1 MHLTFVLF
9 TLEQTCIQ
17 VLGYYSD
24 WNYLLSHCFFFYCT
38 LLSLTSIPSDG
49 LYPQQNAELIRSEH
63 VDPWKKQLSSQWG
76 WWSRVNSLRSA
87 GWIKS
92 VVTTLEYKWSP
103 LTLVPVFD
111 SCRFTHA
118 LSRFCPSCSSVG
130 IVRFTCKKHYSP
142 QGARISHSSS
152 ILPTKKMIYIY
163 IYINRGYI
171 FLTGVFKLFSKPRDS
186 REWRESVEKSG
197 DNV

>member
-9 TLEQTCIQ
+9 TLEHTCNQ
-17 VLGYYSD
+17 VLGYKSD
-24 WNYLLSHCFFFYCT
+24 RNYLLSHCFFNCA
-38 LLSLTSIPSDG
+38 LLSLTFIPSDG

-63 VDPWKKQLSSQWG
+63 VDLWKKQLSSQWG

-92 VVTTLEYKWSP
+92 GVTTLEYKWSP
-103 LTLVPVFD
+103 LALVPVFD

-130 IVRFTCKKHYSP
+130 IVRFTCKRHNSP
-142 QGARISHSSS
+142 QGATLSHSSS
-152 ILPTKKMIYIY
+152 TLPTNIYIY
-163 IYINRGYI
+163 S
-171 FLTGVFKLFSKPRDS
+171 FLQGF
-186 REWRESVEKSG
+186 
-197 DNV
+197 